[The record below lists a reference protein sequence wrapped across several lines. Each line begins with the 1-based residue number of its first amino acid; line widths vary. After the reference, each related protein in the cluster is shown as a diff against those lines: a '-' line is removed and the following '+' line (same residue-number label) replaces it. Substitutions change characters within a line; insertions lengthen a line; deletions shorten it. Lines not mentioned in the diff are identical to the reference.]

1 MIDEHLLS
9 GSILLPENYI
19 EFAGPSA
26 IALTEPAVLK
36 PFGIPLCA
44 NNAETPYPCYISVE
58 GRDEKEDGKRSNG
71 C

>member
-1 MIDEHLLS
+1 MRKQWMDRCPDPYRNECKNES
-9 GSILLPENYI
+9 
-19 EFAGPSA
+19 
-26 IALTEPAVLK
+26 
-36 PFGIPLCA
+36 LCA